1 MVTASYTRR
10 GGGGVS
16 GLGATARATR
26 AAKKAQRKARA
37 YCSSANLGPGFD
49 AFGLALDAFYDEVS
63 VSMAGQNSG
72 AGRISITST
81 GPRRGAAGSTA
92 PLPPTDPDS
101 NTAGLVAG
109 HMLKSHDITD
119 DITIAI
125 RKGVPTGLGLGSS
138 AASAAAAAVACDSL
152 FGLGLSPA
160 ELVSAAGEG
169 ERASAGTVHYDNV
182 AASVMGGF
190 VVVRPGSPMALAGF
204 RPSPRLRFCVAI
216 PTIKVPDK
224 KTAVSRGMLPR
235 KVPLGDSA
243 SNTANAALLAASLA
257 TGDNSMLGSG
267 ITADAIAEP
276 ARKHMIPGFDR
287 VKEAALGAGAKEVMI
302 SGAGPSVIS
311 ITTGAPRTRQRITAA
326 MSAGFRSAGVPCR
339 TVVCRPAGG
348 ARIVS

>member
-1 MVTASYTRR
+1 VFSR
-10 GGGGVS
+10 GGPAG
-16 GLGATARATR
+16 R
-26 AAKKAQRKARA
+26 AAR
-37 YCSSANLGPGFD
+37 L
-49 AFGLALDAFYDEVS
+49 L
-63 VSMAGQNSG
+63 
-72 AGRISITST
+72 
-81 GPRRGAAGSTA
+81 
-92 PLPPTDPDS
+92 PTDPDS
-101 NTAGLVAG
+101 NTAGLVAR

-119 DITIAI
+119 DIMITIW
-125 RKGVPTGLGLGSS
+125 KGVPTGLGLGSS

-152 FGLGLSPA
+152 FGLGLAPA
-160 ELVSAAGEG
+160 ELVAAAGEG

-224 KTAVSRGMLPR
+224 KTAVSRGVLPR

-311 ITTGAPRTRQRITAA
+311 ITTGAPKTRQRIAAA
-326 MSAGFRSAGVPCR
+326 MSAGFRSADVPCR